1 MEALLSVYRSTFKTK
16 LRGRYI
22 TLNMVRDVLDELNS
36 DFHIS
41 HPGVSENDQQI
52 PMVKIGEGPIKV
64 FAWSQM
70 HGNESTTTKALLDF
84 LNFLQHPESYEEEAS
99 HFKKKFTFC
108 CIPMLNPD
116 GAAAYTRENANGFD
130 LNRDAQDLSQKES
143 QVLRKIF
150 DSFQPDWCLNL
161 HDQRSIYGL
170 KEGNPAIITFLAPS
184 ANKEKSITPSRKQAM
199 EKIVKMYHMLQ
210 GFIPNRV
217 GRYDDDFNLNCVGDT
232 FQQTDT
238 PTILFE
244 AGHYPGDYQREKTR
258 ELIFLSYLSFFG
270 LLDDKVEA
278 KTCDT
283 SHYFNI
289 PENKKS
295 FLDIIIRNAH
305 FGKEKAL
312 IDIGI
317 QYEEILKDNTIL
329 FTPKIEKT
337 GKDLAL
343 FGHNEIDVVGDE
355 LLINSH
361 KIADIGVEI
370 KSIRRNGIDFTED
383 LLKN

>member
-1 MEALLSVYRSTFKTK
+1 MEALLSVYRSTFETK

-22 TLNMVRDVLDELNS
+22 TLNMVRDALDELNS

-41 HPGVSENDQQI
+41 YPGASENGQQI

-64 FAWSQM
+64 LAWSQM
-70 HGNESTTTKALLDF
+70 HGNESTTTKALMDF
-84 LNFLQHPESYEEEAS
+84 LNFLQHPGAYEEEAVR
-99 HFKKKFTFC
+99 FKKEFTFC

-116 GAAAYTRENANGFD
+116 GAVQYTRENANGVD

-143 QVLRKIF
+143 RVLRKVF
-150 DSFQPDWCLNL
+150 ESFQPDWCLNL

-170 KEGNPAIITFLAPS
+170 EKGNSAVITFLAPS
-184 ANKEKSITPSRKQAM
+184 ANKEKSITPARKQAM
-199 EKIVKMYHMLQ
+199 AKIVKMYDMLQ
-210 GFIPNRV
+210 GFIPNQV

-270 LLDDKVEA
+270 LLDDKVEV

-283 SHYFNI
+283 SRYFAI

-295 FLDIIIRNAH
+295 FLDIIIRNAR
-305 FGKEKAL
+305 FGKEKSL
-312 IDIGI
+312 VDIGI

-329 FTPKIEKT
+329 FTPKIEKI
-337 GKDLAL
+337 GKELAL
-343 FGHNEIDVVGDE
+343 FSHNEIDVVGEE

-361 KIADIGVEI
+361 KIIDIGVEI
-370 KSIRRNGIDFTED
+370 KSIQRNGIDFTED